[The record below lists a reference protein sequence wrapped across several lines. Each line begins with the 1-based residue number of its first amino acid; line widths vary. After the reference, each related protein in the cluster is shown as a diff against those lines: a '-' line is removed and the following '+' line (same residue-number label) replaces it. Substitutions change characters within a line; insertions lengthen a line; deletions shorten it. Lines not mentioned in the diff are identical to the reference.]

1 MSYSSRKQTST
12 TNVGITSTDSAGNS
26 QVKHTDKCTILVA
39 SHITLYIQ
47 VIEQK
52 EETGWGFL
60 LSVCYL
66 AIHQFVREHPPGQ
79 STPDTRLQVALV
91 SFKRKNFFHV
101 IWTLTLLN
109 IQSCPNALV
118 DVALS
123 YSLRRCFESWDGLL
137 VHSAKKREKTFDY
150 LSESHVPPLA
160 GHLNYEARLIR
171 VSSSPQM
178 ESILELILLASFQ
191 F

>member
-1 MSYSSRKQTST
+1 MYYTGSF
-12 TNVGITSTDSAGNS
+12 
-26 QVKHTDKCTILVA
+26 
-39 SHITLYIQ
+39 SHYTLYTSYRT
-47 VIEQK
+47 E
-52 EETGWGFL
+52 GRNWLGFF

-150 LSESHVPPLA
+150 LSVSHVPPLA
-160 GHLNYEARLIR
+160 GHLNYETRLIH
-171 VSSSPQM
+171 VSD
-178 ESILELILLASFQ
+178 LNWRAF
-191 F
+191 